1 MWFEALLGLK
11 MNMEKSE
18 LIPVGR
24 VENVEELTD
33 EFGYKVGIL
42 PSTYLGMPLG
52 APFKSVNAW
61 DGIEERF

>member
-1 MWFEALLGLK
+1 MWFETLLGLK

-42 PSTYLGMPLG
+42 LSTY
-52 APFKSVNAW
+52 
-61 DGIEERF
+61 